1 MFADEAFAE
10 ACRRTTLKAH
20 HGREDE
26 KHWSFHVECAFKSV
40 LLVMSQRSELES
52 ACALVRQVDERR
64 RFLAKC
70 RRKCGDA
77 ERKEGLA

>member
-1 MFADEAFAE
+1 MFSDEAFAE

-52 ACALVRQVDERR
+52 ACAMVRQVDERR
-64 RFLAKC
+64 KSLTKSGRQCSNAEKKEELA
-70 RRKCGDA
+70 
-77 ERKEGLA
+77 

>member
-1 MFADEAFAE
+1 MFSDEAFAE

-40 LLVMSQRSELES
+40 LLVMSQRSWNR
-52 ACALVRQVDERR
+52 LVRWCGKLMKDENP
-64 RFLAKC
+64 
-70 RRKCGDA
+70 
-77 ERKEGLA
+77 

>member
-1 MFADEAFAE
+1 MFSDEAFAE

-40 LLVMSQRSELES
+40 LLVMSQKELES
-52 ACALVRQVDERR
+52 ALAIVRQVDERR
-64 RFLAKC
+64 RSLDESSRQC
-70 RRKCGDA
+70 NNA
-77 ERKEGLA
+77 EKKEDSV